1 MTLCALSISLN
12 EILLYKNNPECLGV
26 IADNKVEPGQN
37 FSGLLNNITDR
48 SFPIPQK
55 DAIAQISNDPRKRKW
70 IISLVTT
77 PSLGPEWLYKYALG
91 GEYYLF
97 AEHDN
102 LTLFIGPNS
111 PFNSDSYR
119 RRPPWIL
126 YKPAM
131 NYRLFAASRKDVLYC
146 SNIGCTLKRDL
157 KSYPLVWE
165 YSRFGSPVILAKGV
179 FDGNR
184 RFVYVGDSDP
194 SGNFLAPYNP
204 LWLRSLLGFPD
215 YFRIIESIFVLI
227 LSFYFLEP
235 NRERVRFVTL
245 SLLALI
251 FWGLDG
257 QYIDATPKVDV
268 SISSTGRWLSP
279 HYPSHYSS
287 LPKNLVDKNL
297 TVSVQRKKSVSAID
311 IQIID
316 GKGYR
321 LRNEFGNRDSDMTLY
336 ILLPG
341 SSIVNAKGDIISAD
355 DLPLGR
361 KEIQLGK
368 YHKKILVEDARD
380 LFINGQNSGSII
392 SLSDNV
398 YIVASNSPQRI
409 QGINDLIQRN

>member
-1 MTLCALSISLN
+1 
-12 EILLYKNNPECLGV
+12 
-26 IADNKVEPGQN
+26 
-37 FSGLLNNITDR
+37 
-48 SFPIPQK
+48 
-55 DAIAQISNDPRKRKW
+55 
-70 IISLVTT
+70 
-77 PSLGPEWLYKYALG
+77 
-91 GEYYLF
+91 
-97 AEHDN
+97 
-102 LTLFIGPNS
+102 
-111 PFNSDSYR
+111 
-119 RRPPWIL
+119 
-126 YKPAM
+126 M

-165 YSRFGSPVILAKGV
+165 YTRFGSPIILAKGV
-179 FDGNR
+179 FDGSR

-204 LWLRSLLGFPD
+204 LWLRSLLGIPD

-227 LSFYFLEP
+227 LSLYSLEL
-235 NRERVRFVTL
+235 NRERVRFVAL

-251 FWGLDG
+251 FLALDG
-257 QYIDATPKVDV
+257 QYIDTTPKVDV

-279 HYPSHYSS
+279 HYSSHYSS

-311 IQIID
+311 IQIIE

-321 LRNEFGNRDSDMTLY
+321 LKNEFRNRNSDMTLY

-392 SLSDNV
+392 SFSDKV
-398 YIVASNSPQRI
+398 YAVASNSPQRI
-409 QGINDLIQRN
+409 QGINDLIRRN